1 MAPGTLYP
9 PRPMSQ
15 RYLILSTSLR
25 AESRSRVLAQE
36 SLTRLQAA
44 GVDVELVDLRDHA
57 LPLCDGGACYG
68 DPAVGEFKKKLIDAD
83 GYLLAT
89 PIYNFDGNSA
99 LKNAIELTGRDV
111 WTQKV
116 VGFLAAA
123 GGKMSYMS
131 LSGITLSLMLDF
143 RTFCLPRFV
152 YVTGEDFGEDGELS
166 NDDVRERLD
175 EVTAE
180 LVRVTA
186 ALRAD

>member
-1 MAPGTLYP
+1 MARMTLYA
-9 PRPMSQ
+9 PRLMSQ

-25 AESRSRVLAQE
+25 PGSRSKVLALE
-36 SLTRLQAA
+36 SQKRLEAA
-44 GVDVELVDLRDHA
+44 GVEVEFVDLCDHP

-68 DPAVGEFKKKLIDAD
+68 DPAVAEFKQKLIDAD
-83 GYLLAT
+83 GYLIAT
-89 PIYNFDGNSA
+89 PIYNFDGNAA

-131 LSGITLSLMLDF
+131 LSGLTLSLMLDF

-152 YVTGEDFGEDGELS
+152 YVTGEDFNEDNEITS
-166 NDDVRERLD
+166 ENVIERLD
-175 EVTAE
+175 EVAAE
-180 LVRVTA
+180 LIRVTS
-186 ALRAD
+186 ALR